1 MAQPRMRVG
10 VVGANGGADRWG
22 ARAHLPAVLALDEAQ
37 LVAVC
42 TSREETARNAQQR
55 TGAPMA
61 FWDYREMVQSP
72 EIDLVTVSVRISL
85 HYPIV
90 LAALEAGS
98 DALICRLSPPT
109 EMAPKSSAASR
120 MPRGE

>member
-1 MAQPRMRVG
+1 MEQPRMRVG
-10 VVGANGGADRWG
+10 VIGANGGADRWG

-72 EIDLVTVSVRISL
+72 
-85 HYPIV
+85 
-90 LAALEAGS
+90 ALPSHSHIRPPQEFR
-98 DALICRLSPPT
+98 CRC
-109 EMAPKSSAASR
+109 ASR
-120 MPRGE
+120 FNYVRLKLDRPVELRSLN